1 MRALAVRV
9 RDPSVALPTGLTAPH
24 LGQVRSL
31 RSPSSVPLCREA
43 SACALPESMASGVV
57 QTHPATSRNSIP
69 MVAQAKTNLH
79 EPAESE
85 TDLAAEIARAIHRR
99 PLMNRLAQV
108 KPAYVGELH
117 ENGSRHLGEPS
128 TAPVPAPP
136 TTGPSQPAVAASSP
150 VQCAY
155 STPIEGIQPQQE
167 RTSPPQT
174 ADWLGKAQR
183 ERNRARMTNALAWLS
198 TVAIG
203 GTIIVT
209 TMMALQT

>member
-9 RDPSVALPTGLTAPH
+9 RDPSVALPTALTAPH

-31 RSPSSVPLCREA
+31 PSPSSVPLCREA

-57 QTHPATSRNSIP
+57 QPHPATSQNSIP
-69 MVAQAKTNLH
+69 MAAQAKTNLH
-79 EPAESE
+79 EPTETE
-85 TDLAAEIARAIHRR
+85 TDLAAQIARAIHRR

-108 KPAYVGELH
+108 KPAYAGELH
-117 ENGSRHLGEPS
+117 QNGSTHLGNPGP
-128 TAPVPAPP
+128 APVHSPP
-136 TTGPSQPAVAASSP
+136 TMPSQPVAAASSP
-150 VQCAY
+150 VQATY
-155 STPIEGIQPQQE
+155 SKPIEGIQPQQE

-183 ERNRARMTNALAWLS
+183 ERNRARMTNAFAWLS

-203 GTIIVT
+203 GAIIVIVVT
-209 TMMALQT
+209 RV